1 MKELNLNQLRD
12 KIQGCWEG
20 KNIGGVLGAPFE
32 MYRGLVD
39 VDYYVQ
45 DLSKGIPP
53 NDDLDLQLI
62 WLNACELY
70 GKALNADILAEF
82 WKSFEIANMGEYGT
96 AKENLTCGI
105 RPPLSGIMDNH
116 LHNSNGAFIRS
127 ELWACLY
134 PGNPDKAVRLCYED
148 AMVDHAQ
155 EGIYAA
161 AYCTALESAAF
172 FESDINK
179 LIEIAKS
186 YIPTDSKVYGAVN
199 QVIEMYNEKKSIE
212 EIRHM
217 LLTEYPSYFGIF
229 NKHPWELKE
238 EFPLGEDLGL
248 DTPVQIGIITAALLF
263 GQGDFEKTIIA
274 AVHCGED
281 ADCTAA
287 TAGAILGLINGK
299 SNLPEK
305 WVKPLG
311 NKIETMC
318 INLSLGGGIDVPKN
332 TYELTDRVIR
342 LLPVFNDNNACK
354 IDENGI
360 RILAEEQ
367 KPYDSRDLYFKGN
380 YGMEDM
386 KIQEVL
392 SLAPY
397 KKIYKNPVIHTIV
410 DYGREPYIKVGDTV
424 KLGVIIYNQNMDR
437 VKHCVCV
444 KVITDEGVTLNTNAY
459 MRAMTSN
466 NYDMKSEMM
475 VEFTVNECRAPYIDI
490 YLDVTVEGRSTNE
503 IIKCRYFFN

>member
-1 MKELNLNQLRD
+1 MKQLNLRELKD

-70 GKALNADILAEF
+70 GRAVNADILAEF

-96 AKENLTCGI
+96 AKENLTRGI
-105 RPPLSGIMDNH
+105 RPPLSGILDNH
-116 LHNSNGAFIRS
+116 MYNSNGAFIRS
-127 ELWACLY
+127 EIWACLF
-134 PGNPDKAVRLCYED
+134 PGNPNQAVRYCYED
-148 AMVDHAQ
+148 AIVDHAN
-155 EGIYAA
+155 EGVYAA

-172 FESDINK
+172 FENDINK
-179 LIEIAKS
+179 LIQIAKS
-186 YIPTDSKVYGAVN
+186 YIPKTSKIYQAVEL
-199 QVIEMYNEKKSIE
+199 VEVMYKEGNSIE
-212 EIRHM
+212 EIRIS
-217 LLTEYPSYFGIF
+217 LLTDFPSYFGIF

-238 EFPLGEDLGL
+238 EFPLGDDLGL
-248 DTPVQIGIITAALLF
+248 DTPVQLGIITAALLF
-263 GQGDFEKTIIA
+263 GQGDFEKTIIT

-287 TAGAILGLINGK
+287 TAGAILGIINGK
-299 SNLPEK
+299 NNLPDK

-318 INLSLGGGIDVPKN
+318 INLSYGGAISVPKD
-332 TYELTDRVIR
+332 TIELTERVIR
-342 LLPVFNDNNACK
+342 LLPVFNDNTTCK

-360 RILAEEQ
+360 TILAEEQ
-367 KPYDSRDLYFKGN
+367 EPYDSRDLYFKGN
-380 YGMEDM
+380 YGMEEM
-386 KIQEVL
+386 KVQEYL
-392 SLAPY
+392 SLCGY
-397 KKIYKNPVIHTIV
+397 KKLYKNPVFNTVI
-410 DYGREPYIKVGDTV
+410 DYKKDPYISVGDTV
-424 KLGVIIYNQNMDR
+424 ELGVTLYNQNMDR

-444 KVITDEGVTLNTNAY
+444 KVITDAGITLNSSAY

-466 NYDMKSEMM
+466 NYEMKSEMT
-475 VEFTVNECRAPYIDI
+475 VSFTVDECRAPYIDV
-490 YLDVTVEGRSTNE
+490 YLDITVEGRSTNE
-503 IIKCRYFFN
+503 IIKCRYFFK